1 MRSAAQSWDPV
12 AKLLHWL
19 ILAMIVVEV
28 PVGYL
33 MTSLYGPGLKHE
45 DVRPVA
51 QLMGQIHHT
60 NGFFILFLVAVR
72 LAWRSTHAAP
82 AWPTGMAVAQQRS
95 ARLTQGLLYLLLLA
109 LPLSGWSA
117 LSVLADSAAFGKTQI
132 WFFAS
137 DDLVPRLLAA
147 RPWNAPDGYGFYA
160 KFHRWFIYG
169 GAALLVAHIAAAL
182 WHHFVRRDGVLGG
195 MWPQASPAPGSQR
208 PVQIKEP
215 Q

>member
-1 MRSAAQSWDPV
+1 MHVSAQSWDPV

-19 ILAMIVVEV
+19 IVAMILVEV

-33 MTSLYGPGLKHE
+33 MTGLYGPGLKHE
-45 DVRPVA
+45 DVRSLA

-60 NGFFILFLVAVR
+60 NGFFILFLVALR
-72 LAWRSTHAAP
+72 IAWRFTHAAP
-82 AWPTGMAVAQQRS
+82 AWPAAIAVTQQRV
-95 ARLTQGLLYLLLLA
+95 ARLTQALLYCLLLA
-109 LPLSGWSA
+109 LPLSGWTA

-160 KFHRWFIYG
+160 RFHRWFIYG
-169 GAALLVAHIAAAL
+169 GAMLLAAHVAAAL
-182 WHHFVRRDGVLGG
+182 WHHFVRRDAVLAR
-195 MWPQASPAPGSQR
+195 MWPQVSPAPD
-208 PVQIKEP
+208 P
-215 Q
+215 QQPAPGARS